1 MEIYEICRQILFLI
15 LRSKFERFSGNFRIS
30 TIGFLMISGG
40 KEIKVA

>member
-15 LRSKFERFSGNFRIS
+15 SRSKFERFSDNFRI
-30 TIGFLMISGG
+30 FLMISGG